1 MGGKGGAGPPGG
13 DAITWGPLAR
23 ENGWGWDPS
32 TPAAAATEAA
42 PEAAPMAMTAPEPE
56 VAATPAAAA
65 AAPQAQGPIGDPISP
80 GQATDGKITT
90 TPDTGSKLAQTV
102 MAPAMWTDQLKTP
115 GLNGSGSM
123 QTTGQ
128 V

>member
-1 MGGKGGAGPPGG
+1 MGGKGSGGAPPGG

-23 ENGWGWDPS
+23 QNGWGWDKEQPA
-32 TPAAAATEAA
+32 PAAAAAAAEA
-42 PEAAPMAMTAPEPE
+42 EPMAMTAPEPE
-56 VAATPAAAA
+56 VAPTPAAAM
-65 AAPQAQGPIGDPISP
+65 APQAQGPIGEPISP